1 MLQKSNYF
9 SPCQRDMTCA
19 DSELFTAGKLKK
31 NHCEHS
37 ALSLSHI
44 LPDLYNDKMKSVLL
58 KRLSQWTRSRSRPSL
73 RLFC

>member
-9 SPCQRDMTCA
+9 SPCQRDLTCA
-19 DSELFTAGKLKK
+19 DSELVTAGKLKK
-31 NHCEHS
+31 KPLR
-37 ALSLSHI
+37 ALGALSHI